1 MTDLNQFDPSP
12 APSPPVPRWARATAF
27 VGVYALVLAGMV
39 ELQQA
44 IQGLLGW
51 AGMESGGLDRIGL
64 LAGLYVAAMGL
75 RPLLYLPMERN
86 EGLYRMAWSLV
97 VALSALAA
105 AIVALIA
112 IRLAAPAFAESFAG
126 GLTPILA
133 ACAAL
138 GLGWAATLIATR
150 RREGMVAEEIV
161 MSEPPPPTA

>member
-1 MTDLNQFDPSP
+1 MSDPEQIEFTPPPP
-12 APSPPVPRWARATAF
+12 APVPRWARATAF

-64 LAGLYVAAMGL
+64 LAGLYVAATGL

-97 VALSALAA
+97 AALSALAA

-126 GLTPILA
+126 DLTPILA

-138 GLGWAATLIATR
+138 ALGWAVTLIATR
-150 RREGMVAEEIV
+150 RREAMVEETG
-161 MSEPPPPTA
+161 ETEDPR

>member
-1 MTDLNQFDPSP
+1 MSDLNQFDPGSTP
-12 APSPPVPRWARATAF
+12 PSSVPRWARATAF

-44 IQGLLGW
+44 VQDLLAW

-64 LAGLYVAAMGL
+64 LAGLYVAATGL

-97 VALSALAA
+97 AALSALAA
-105 AIVALIA
+105 AIAALVA
-112 IRLAAPAFAESFAG
+112 IRLTAPAFAESFVG
-126 GLTPILA
+126 GMAPVLA

-138 GLGWAATLIATR
+138 GVGWATTKIATR
-150 RREGMVAEEIV
+150 RREGMAGETGEAEE
-161 MSEPPPPTA
+161 SEG